1 MKKIIFGLTK
11 IDWLFIV
18 LIGLVITFTPIVH
31 ATTAHVS
38 VDIRYL
44 PDGVEIAR
52 NADGSIK
59 RSNIPL
65 DDFAK
70 IHPCPSTGLL
80 VRTCKNWEI
89 DHVIPLACRG
99 IDAVYNLQW
108 LNTYVKSLKD
118 LFERFI
124 YSTNGFTSKGC
135 YPKIIPV

>member
-1 MKKIIFGLTK
+1 MKLYKTNIVVIM
-11 IDWLFIV
+11 WAVVASLFISCS
-18 LIGLVITFTPIVH
+18 PAH
-31 ATTAHVS
+31 AAVAHTS

-44 PDGVEIAR
+44 PEGVEIAR

-70 IHPCPSTGLL
+70 IHPCPSTGLP
-80 VRTCKNWEI
+80 VKTCENWAL

-99 IDAVYNLQW
+99 VDAVYNLQW
-108 LNTYVKSLKD
+108 LNTYVKALKD

-135 YPKIIPV
+135 YPKIVTGA